1 MIHVLIVEDDPMVAD
16 LNKKYVEQVDGFH
29 LAAMAANVE
38 EALRYLDEYDVDL
51 ILLDVYMP
59 GRNGLQL
66 LKDLREKD
74 ERVDVILIT
83 AASEKEQ
90 IQKSL
95 RLGAVD
101 YLIKPF
107 EFERLQGA
115 LIKYKENYA
124 VFQDKE
130 NVGQDEIDRI
140 FIAQENRQEKNR
152 IQVPK
157 GLTQNTLELILR
169 IIRKKENR
177 AFSTDEIAQDTEVS
191 RVSIR
196 KYLKFLKEIDFLEET
211 LVYGVGRP
219 VYQYQIKN
227 TDDLDLEFYH

>member
-1 MIHVLIVEDDPMVAD
+1 MIHVLIVEDDPMVAN
-16 LNKKYVEQVDGFH
+16 LNKKYVEQVDGFYIT
-29 LAAMAANVE
+29 AMAANEE
-38 EALRYLDEYDVDL
+38 EAIHCLEECRVDL

-66 LKDLREKD
+66 LKELRRKE
-74 ERVDVILIT
+74 EQVDVILIT

-90 IQKSL
+90 IQKAL
-95 RLGAVD
+95 RLGAID

-107 EFERLQGA
+107 EFDRLQGA
-115 LIKYKENYA
+115 LGKYKEKYA
-124 VFQDKE
+124 VFEDKQ
-130 NVGQDEIDRI
+130 NVSQDEIDRI
-140 FIAQENRQEKNR
+140 FIPQENRQENKR

-157 GLTQNTLELILR
+157 GLTQNTLELIIRR
-169 IIRKKENR
+169 IRTKENE

-191 RVSIR
+191 RVSVR

-227 TDDLDLEFYH
+227 TGDLDLEFYH

>member
-16 LNKKYVEQVDGFH
+16 LNKKYVEQVGGFH

-38 EALRYLDEYDVDL
+38 EALRYLDECDVDL

-66 LKDLREKD
+66 LKGLREKD

-95 RLGAVD
+95 RLGVVD

-124 VFQDKE
+124 VFQDKD
-130 NVGQDEIDRI
+130 NVGQEEIDRI
-140 FIAQENRQEKNR
+140 FTAQENRQEKNR

-157 GLTQNTLELILR
+157 GLTQNTLELIIR

-191 RVSIR
+191 RVSVR